1 MTAEAMTD
9 DWPDCPPGC
18 TRSCCVPTQ
27 EQSAEVAEMLRRPHV
42 EGGAF

>member
-1 MTAEAMTD
+1 MTAEAMAD

-18 TRSCCVPTQ
+18 TLSCCVPTQ
-27 EQSAEVAEMLRRPHV
+27 EQSAEVAALLRRPPV